1 MNEPAAKE
9 WLNKAWHHFSSGQI
23 LYEANHYT
31 DVIAIDLHY
40 AAEVSLKAFLAYE
53 NKKILKTHNL
63 IELHAHIIENIEFDE
78 DDKEIL
84 RLIST
89 YHIKG
94 SYPTRD
100 RRMPPREEIKEVLD
114 FTNKLFHKICTLLN
128 INPEEVKK

>member
-9 WLNKAWHHFSSGQI
+9 WLNKAWHHLSSGQI
-23 LYEANHYT
+23 LYKANHYT

-40 AAEVSLKAFLAYE
+40 AAEVSLKAFLAYT

-63 IELHAHIIENIEFDE
+63 LELHAHIIDCIDFDE
-78 DDKEIL
+78 DAKEML

-100 RRMPPREEIKEVLD
+100 RRMPPREEIKNVID
-114 FTNKLFHKICTLLN
+114 FTSNLFNQVCTILN
-128 INPEEVKK
+128 IDPEEVKK